1 MEFEFRRRR
10 RTFLRT
16 NIAPLVDV
24 VFLLLLF
31 FMLTSRIAVEPAI
44 EIKLPESKTAVV
56 QDEEDIVILI
66 TKEEMIYMEGE
77 KINLSEILSTIKN
90 RLNME
95 CNVSVKIKADKDVSI
110 GFLVKVV
117 DEVKLSGVPG
127 FSVVTERM

>member
-77 KINLSEILSTIKN
+77 RINLSEILSTIKN
-90 RLNME
+90 RLNKE

>member
-31 FMLTSRIAVEPAI
+31 FMLTSRIAVEPVI

-90 RLNME
+90 RLNKE